1 MIRPLAATRPL
12 QAAAAWLSTLAPG
25 LALVLVVA
33 LVARGVG
40 RVVPPV
46 LNEVILALVCGL
58 LVANVLGVPASARP
72 GIRFAVQ
79 RILRLGIILLGAR
92 LSLGEVLTLGGQALG
107 VVLALMTIAL
117 LFAYGVGRLLGLPR
131 RLALLIGVGTAV
143 CGNSAIIA
151 TAPII
156 EAEERDVSFAVATIT
171 LFGTLAVLLYPLVGL
186 ALALSQPVFGF
197 WAGSAINDTSQ
208 VVAAS
213 AAYGA
218 VALTTAT
225 VVKLTRNALMAPL
238 LLAIAWWWR
247 RQAGVARRGAAGAVP
262 LFVLGFLLLV
272 LLRTLGLVPA
282 TLLPA
287 LDEGARFGILL
298 ALTGVGLS
306 TSLRSLRQTGLTP
319 LLVGLATALLIAVL
333 SLGVVSALHPA

>member
-1 MIRPLAATRPL
+1 VIRLLAATRPV
-12 QAAAAWLSTLAPG
+12 QAAAVGLRTLAPG

-40 RVVPPV
+40 WVVPPV

-58 LVANVLGVPASARP
+58 LVANVLGVPAAARP

-117 LFAYGVGRLLGLPR
+117 LFAYGVGRLLGLSR
-131 RLALLIGVGTAV
+131 QLALLIGVGTAV

-186 ALALSQPVFGF
+186 ALALSQPVFGV

-306 TSLRSLRQTGLTP
+306 TSLRSLRQVGLTP

-333 SLGVVSALHPA
+333 SLGVVSTLHPA